1 MSLKIKLIKQFD
13 LIELFD
19 LSFND
24 IGYELPL
31 DVDVRRLVE
40 KLEKFMVSKSGNLLP
55 SVQIKGKSGSYY
67 YSVSDKY
74 FKYVDRQSE
83 FYLLPCKKYEGNRVY
98 VYTPYTF
105 KQGIIILVPE
115 DEIILLG

>member
-1 MSLKIKLIKQFD
+1 VKEAMVVSD
-13 LIELFD
+13 YD

-83 FYLLPCKKYEGNRVY
+83 FYLLPWKKYEGNRVY

-115 DEIILLG
+115 DEIILLGFN